1 MKCDFIQRT
10 YKKNSVK
17 VRYATILYVHS
28 LQRFDL
34 TYLEKQPQQRLSY
47 YNFQPKCTFHKILP
61 CHMKVEGREMTE
73 ETSQFKAFKKVSKE
87 LEKVPGGKISIFF
100 LNGRKYFR
108 HFREYGFITNTHY
121 LYPQSLTYLI
131 FFFRSACTRISIF
144 FGLLP
149 IAFLK
154 NEPLWVQIND

>member
-100 LNGRKYFR
+100 STDENIFVSTVLLLI
-108 HFREYGFITNTHY
+108 HMICTLTH
-121 LYPQSLTYLI
+121 LI
-131 FFFRSACTRISIF
+131 FFRSACARISF
-144 FGLLP
+144 FWSP
-149 IAFLK
+149 PNCVFEK
-154 NEPLWVQIND
+154 